1 MVEHGGPGGV
11 HRVPIRG
18 SEIPLGTLLKWAGLV
33 DTGGEAKR
41 LVQQGRVLVNGVVET
56 RRGRVVV
63 PGDVVQ
69 AAGIRVMVVA
79 EA

>member
-1 MVEHGGPGGV
+1 VA
-11 HRVPIRG
+11 IRG
-18 SEIPLGTLLKWAGLV
+18 AEIPLGTLLKWAGVV

-41 LVQQGRVLVNGVVET
+41 LVQEGRVLVNGVVET
-56 RRGRVVV
+56 RRGRAVV

-69 AAGIRVMVVA
+69 AAGVRVVVVV